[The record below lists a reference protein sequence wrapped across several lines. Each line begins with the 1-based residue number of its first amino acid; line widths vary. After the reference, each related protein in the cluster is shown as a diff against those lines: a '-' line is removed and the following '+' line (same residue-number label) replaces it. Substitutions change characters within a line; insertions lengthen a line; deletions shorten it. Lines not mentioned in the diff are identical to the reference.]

1 MKARIWITAA
11 VLLVLLSAMLNLF
24 SACRSDEEKEGDV
37 TTTSALPD
45 EKLAAR
51 EKDNAF
57 AYAVYQTYVEITSY
71 HGQSAIVSV
80 PATHGG
86 LPVASVGQSAFM
98 NNTVISRVS
107 LPESVVNIAAM
118 AFMGCSSLQNVT
130 MPGILSDKEGNSVSS
145 DYIIGEIVGRGSGSG
160 SQTTYDGLVLDM
172 VDIDKQIY
180 TEQIERVFREEI
192 LRDFGIASAGE
203 SGTESEHESIEQL
216 ISDYEQ
222 QLGSYYEIV
231 STTGSEL
238 NLSLSAD
245 YLKMISTVRVTPSI
259 NRGLYIAL
267 ALVLFLIIGC
277 GGAVVIGRAEDI
289 INYMLYTDKKTGLPN
304 RDRLNIHIDGLAKSI
319 LPDDYT
325 CVALRIDNLTEITSR
340 YGYSVGDGIL
350 RDFSDIVSTMSDTE
364 GFVGY
369 NGVGSYIAFFEKCS
383 ERKAGV
389 ILCILAQQIGE
400 YNRINPDY
408 PIRYSA
414 ASETTTASGVYDV
427 RELLRLAMAKLGRIE
442 AERAGAAAGSDSE
455 NAAESAAEKSA
466 SDKDA
471 VAEEGSGDGL

>member
-1 MKARIWITAA
+1 M
-11 VLLVLLSAMLNLF
+11 
-24 SACRSDEEKEGDV
+24 
-37 TTTSALPD
+37 
-45 EKLAAR
+45 
-51 EKDNAF
+51 
-57 AYAVYQTYVEITSY
+57 
-71 HGQSAIVSV
+71 
-80 PATHGG
+80 
-86 LPVASVGQSAFM
+86 
-98 NNTVISRVS
+98 
-107 LPESVVNIAAM
+107 
-118 AFMGCSSLQNVT
+118 
-130 MPGILSDKEGNSVSS
+130 
-145 DYIIGEIVGRGSGSG
+145 
-160 SQTTYDGLVLDM
+160 
-172 VDIDKQIY
+172 
-180 TEQIERVFREEI
+180 
-192 LRDFGIASAGE
+192 
-203 SGTESEHESIEQL
+203 
-216 ISDYEQ
+216 
-222 QLGSYYEIV
+222 
-231 STTGSEL
+231 
-238 NLSLSAD
+238 
-245 YLKMISTVRVTPSI
+245 
-259 NRGLYIAL
+259 
-267 ALVLFLIIGC
+267 
-277 GGAVVIGRAEDI
+277 IGRAEDI